1 MGRPKRQRA
10 QHQWHRTTVICNG
23 ATDVDGGLGV
33 VFHHVDYTV
42 VGCCDSSSE
51 GNCPREP
58 AVPRSS
64 VGAVTQELQTQVCV
78 AGGGPAGLVHA
89 LLLARAGIRVVVLE
103 KHNDFLRDFRGDT
116 VHPSTLRIMEELGLI
131 EEFLRL
137 PHTKINHIAFD
148 ADGSTQIRTFGNFTA
163 LKWLGFRQP
172 YIALMPQ
179 WDFLDFLAEK
189 ASAYPEFTLVRNAE
203 VEDLILDGDR
213 VAGVRTPKLEV
224 NAELVVAADGRKSA
238 VRAAADLEIARA
250 HSPLD
255 VLWFRMKWRPGDPE
269 ELFAVI
275 RKGFAMAM
283 IYRGDYW
290 QVAYPVPKGTSPR
303 DGSLEAFKE
312 RLVSVRPQ
320 LREHVNDLRS
330 WDDTSQLDV
339 RVDRLKTW
347 WRTGLLCIGDAAH
360 AMSPVGGV
368 GINLAVADA
377 VAAAN
382 VLVDPLRDGRV
393 TNADL
398 AKVQRRRE
406 LPTRIIQ
413 AIQVFGQDRVIE
425 PYLTGD
431 LSPIRVPKIVGW
443 GPLQFIPPITFG
455 RGFRPEHVRTPDV
468 HTA

>member
-1 MGRPKRQRA
+1 
-10 QHQWHRTTVICNG
+10 
-23 ATDVDGGLGV
+23 
-33 VFHHVDYTV
+33 
-42 VGCCDSSSE
+42 
-51 GNCPREP
+51 
-58 AVPRSS
+58 
-64 VGAVTQELQTQVCV
+64 VTQVLETQVCV

-116 VHPSTLRIMEELGLI
+116 VHPSTLRIMDELGFVD
-131 EEFLRL
+131 EFLRL
-137 PHTKINHIAFD
+137 PHTKINRIALD
-148 ADGSTQIRTFGNFTA
+148 TDGSIRTRTFGNFSA

-189 ASAYPEFTLVRNAE
+189 ASAYPEFTLIRNAE
-203 VEDLILDGDR
+203 VKDLIFDGDR
-213 VAGVRTPKLEV
+213 VSGVRTPELEV
-224 NAELVVAADGRKSA
+224 RAELVVAADGRKSA

-250 HSPLD
+250 HSPMD
-255 VLWFRMKWRPGDPE
+255 VLWFRLKWHPGDPQ

-275 RKGFAMAM
+275 RKGLLMAM

-290 QVAYPVPKGTSPR
+290 QVAYPVPKGANPR

-320 LREHVNDLRS
+320 LRQHVNDLRS
-330 WDDTSQLDV
+330 WDDTSHLDV

-360 AMSPVGGV
+360 AMSPAGGV

-382 VLVDPLRDGRV
+382 ILCAPLREGRL
-393 TNADL
+393 TDTDL

-413 AIQVFGQDRVIE
+413 AGQVFAQNAVIE
-425 PYLTGD
+425 PNLAGD
-431 LSPIRVPKIVGW
+431 LSPIRIPKIVGW
-443 GPLQFIPPITFG
+443 GPLQYIPPIVVG